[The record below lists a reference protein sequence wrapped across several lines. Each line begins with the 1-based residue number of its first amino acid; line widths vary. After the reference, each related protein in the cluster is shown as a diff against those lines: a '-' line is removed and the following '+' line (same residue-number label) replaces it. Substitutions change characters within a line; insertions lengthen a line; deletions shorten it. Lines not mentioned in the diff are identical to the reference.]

1 MINMLETKE
10 TMTNLLETKEEMINL
25 LLETE
30 EKNNEM
36 IKLQDKMLKMQLEA
50 REEKDD
56 KIQHQ
61 ALDKFTILQKHA
73 HAILTQGLEPH
84 ECPIPRLF
92 IILPVDHTKWDS
104 MNVLKNKFRLHFLCE
119 CGNHTAMASKSTES
133 QIHITKHK
141 GYEIRDCKGFF
152 HKYGKYMF
160 ILLQWLKLG
169 MLSSAPLNCSIDYME
184 TFSKKYPALNN
195 ITTIDDYEGLEEADL
210 QQLGAFLRVD
220 DEGDQFG
227 NLYRITTESGHVKWV
242 CFQHYRSAYKEK
254 EQKAFEN
261 AVKVNGAKYDPHLGK
276 VIATLKSRDKVI
288 GFFDALTNARRVYE
302 LDITFDCDWAEPD
315 LVVLEKAL
323 AALNVST
330 LRLGLERASG
340 KADSTP
346 LRYQTLVRIIEL
358 SNIKAIHIALSPDLI
373 KLPSLRPGRSSHLH
387 KLSFEMKVHQ
397 LEADELLVVV
407 NYLKTNTALTA
418 LNLDLSRIKKKEVLA
433 LAEALKANT
442 TLTTLGLESNL
453 IGDEET
459 LALAEALK
467 ANITLSTLTLAGD
480 SIGNKG
486 ALALAEVLKA
496 NTTLTTLTLAGDSI
510 GNKGALALLEALKG
524 NTSLISLC
532 LECDSIGEE
541 GALALSEA
549 LEANTTLTYL
559 GLWSNLFGKEEALL
573 LSEVL
578 KANTTLTGLNLHGNS
593 LRDEG
598 ALALSEALKVNVTLV
613 SLELERTLIGNE
625 GARALAEALKVNAT
639 LVSLGLEENLI
650 GNEGARALA
659 EALKSNMTLTTVKLG
674 RNFVGAKE
682 TLALSKLL
690 KTNIILTTLDL
701 ESCW

>member
-1 MINMLETKE
+1 MTEHQYQQFRKADIIEKVCVRIASTFASNGSSSCHVSLQDIQDVFPDAQQFKLDELPIPFLIDPNGNRYITDYDGPYQSCLGSTGKLNLAYTYLFIRIEPPCIAFYPHKVLDVITERSQFDNSNNSNNSNNSSNRNTCNCNCSCNNSNSSSNNHSDAAIHLAISRRSTNLASQDPLLPLDNLIQSFNSFLTSRNNTQIEAINSNLEKLAELLLGAKEKDDKMINMLETKE

-346 LRYQTLVRIIEL
+346 LRYQTL
-358 SNIKAIHIALSPDLI
+358 
-373 KLPSLRPGRSSHLH
+373 
-387 KLSFEMKVHQ
+387 
-397 LEADELLVVV
+397 
-407 NYLKTNTALTA
+407 
-418 LNLDLSRIKKKEVLA
+418 
-433 LAEALKANT
+433 
-442 TLTTLGLESNL
+442 
-453 IGDEET
+453 
-459 LALAEALK
+459 
-467 ANITLSTLTLAGD
+467 
-480 SIGNKG
+480 
-486 ALALAEVLKA
+486 
-496 NTTLTTLTLAGDSI
+496 
-510 GNKGALALLEALKG
+510 
-524 NTSLISLC
+524 
-532 LECDSIGEE
+532 
-541 GALALSEA
+541 
-549 LEANTTLTYL
+549 
-559 GLWSNLFGKEEALL
+559 
-573 LSEVL
+573 
-578 KANTTLTGLNLHGNS
+578 
-593 LRDEG
+593 
-598 ALALSEALKVNVTLV
+598 
-613 SLELERTLIGNE
+613 
-625 GARALAEALKVNAT
+625 
-639 LVSLGLEENLI
+639 
-650 GNEGARALA
+650 
-659 EALKSNMTLTTVKLG
+659 
-674 RNFVGAKE
+674 
-682 TLALSKLL
+682 
-690 KTNIILTTLDL
+690 
-701 ESCW
+701 